1 MKQERSRSAKR
12 SYSRRKFLVNSG
24 TVATVSALAPAVLP
38 RVHAAEKNTIKLAL
52 VGCGGRGTGAAGNA
66 MTSEHGPVKLHAM
79 ADVFENRLEGSR
91 KTLADRFPD
100 QVDVPAERRFLG
112 FDGYQKAI
120 DSLDPGDVV
129 LLTTH
134 AAFRPMMF
142 EYAVEKG
149 VNVFAEKSFAT
160 DPVNSRRWLKAA
172 KASEAKNL
180 KIGVGF
186 MWRHSQARQ
195 EAIERIHGGEI
206 GDLHMLRIYRVHG
219 PVFTPPRPKDTNEM
233 KFQIRY
239 GSRFNW
245 ISSGFF
251 IDWHCHNVD
260 VACWTKGAWPVTA
273 QAMGGRCY
281 ERAGNLFDHYAVE
294 YTFDDGT
301 KLFAFSRH
309 MNNCWNTY
317 SDYAHGTKGSAVLM
331 QSLGRPMPKI
341 YKTQKMVPEN
351 VVWEFDQTEKNPY
364 VVEWDVLLDAIR
376 NDKKHNESIRA
387 GEAEI
392 AAIMG
397 RAAAHTGKMVTW
409 DEVEKSDF
417 QYIENIDQLDFDTEP
432 PIHDNPD
439 GLYPAPQPGKTE
451 EL

>member
-1 MKQERSRSAKR
+1 MKKDLFKSEHRRS
-12 SYSRRKFLVNSG
+12 SRREFLRKSG
-24 TVATVSALAPAVLP
+24 SVATVSALAGLASP

-52 VGCGGRGTGAAGNA
+52 VGCGGRGTGAVANA
-66 MTSEHGPVKLHAM
+66 LTAENGPVELHAM
-79 ADVFENRLEGSR
+79 ADVFEQRLQGSLQ
-91 KTLADRFPD
+91 TLSKRFPD
-100 QVDVPAERRFLG
+100 RIDVPEERRFLG
-112 FDGYQKAI
+112 FDAYRKAI

-134 AAFRPMMF
+134 AAFRPMML

-160 DPVNSRRWLKAA
+160 DPVNVRRWMKAA
-172 KASEAKNL
+172 KASEEKNL
-180 KIGVGF
+180 KVGVGF
-186 MWRHSQARQ
+186 MWRHSRARQ
-195 EAIERIHGGEI
+195 EAIRRIHDGEI
-206 GDLHMLRIYRVHG
+206 GDLHTLRIYRVHG
-219 PVFTPPRPKDTNEM
+219 PVFTPPRPKDANEM
-233 KFQIRY
+233 EFQIRY

-260 VACWTKGAWPVTA
+260 VACWTKGAWPTTA

-281 ERAGNLFDHYAVE
+281 DRAGNLFDHYAVE

-301 KLFAFSRH
+301 KLFAFTRH

-331 QSLGRPMPKI
+331 ESLSRPLPKI

-351 VVWEFDQTEKNPY
+351 VVWEFGEREKNPY

-376 NDKKHNESIRA
+376 NDKKHNEAVRA
-387 GEAEI
+387 GEAEV

-409 DEVEKSDF
+409 DEVIASDF
-417 QYIENIDQLDFDTEP
+417 QYIDDIDHLDFQTEP
-432 PIHDNPD
+432 PIHDND
-439 GLYPAPQPGKTE
+439 EGIYPAPQPGQTE